1 MDKSM
6 DEEKMVARAN
16 EERAKLFQRYDHGR
30 EPGAEI
36 DPWEDP
42 GFEIYHQTD
51 RYGFIHD
58 ERLPQRSDPN
68 EAKAR
73 SIEIEREKKWLKML
87 QRWESKK
94 TAEQLHRR
102 TYKGIPEKLRA
113 MVWLK
118 LLNIEQT
125 MKENKDVYQ
134 RMLKVARQWS
144 TEARQID
151 SDVNRQFRD
160 HFIYRDRYGIKQ
172 KSLFNVLTAYSMYN
186 MEVGY
191 CQGMSG
197 VAGVLLMYMN
207 EEEAFWALSTLLSH
221 KKYAMHGLYIEGFPK
236 LTRFLNHHDKIISR
250 FMPKLKK
257 HFDQYNLDSILYSL
271 KWFFV
276 IFIERIPFSLC
287 LRVWDIYL
295 LDGERVVTAMAYTIL
310 RLHKNKILKLK
321 DMDLI
326 VQYLQT
332 KLHCDFG
339 YDDDYVIKM
348 LEQSMDDLRKAKMD
362 LPPPPT
368 PNELPQKPFGEFQE
382 QNFEAKAGIRKSLF
396 TNSEKEVLQTVILKR
411 EQMAQDATETQL
423 TMNGSNG
430 HLNIGANVPESEDGG
445 SLLGS
450 SRKSLADTS
459 VTSTADL
466 SVFSSGQRSQQAY
479 DICIDDNR
487 SLSED
492 DAENQSS
499 SGSAFCSL
507 SVIGRTTMVTPTPR
521 TISPQDIVRIY
532 VPPAPPDEQHQQD
545 SIKKS
550 NMSSPS
556 TKDSKPNSISV
567 SEANNIQKHSNNNN
581 HKMISSNGNVN
592 HIKTPSPGSGQMAA
606 WQPQPQSMPPKTLS
620 GLTQTNV
627 SNKNSIIYG
636 SGDLTPVHCVLNQSD
651 DDLAKSFAD
660 ASLST
665 NNSLGY
671 IGIGGSVGGTATSS
685 SSRRGSLSRKSPS
698 AMFESNMLMECSH
711 MIKRRLS
718 IQSNSSSINFEIKD
732 KPGASNEMASSSNL
746 GNSSLSLRLNSNGET
761 KKKMTSFEELAATR
775 YKSDSMSDEKFNHD
789 EHDKYSPDDD
799 ENYSYSYYKYKSAE
813 SRQRKSPIT
822 VESSKRFVSE
832 SNVQYESL
840 SMRRSSKECE
850 YQELNKRRPNSSGN
864 ETSLFQYETFTV
876 AGSGGTASAGTV
888 QPQPGI
894 SHKSTSIKEYKR
906 FYGTS
911 NEYDTCDEELKK
923 SSDESSSPN
932 SKSVLNSPDTIPLL
946 QSSPPLPPATSH
958 IPKLKSP
965 VSPTHNIY
973 SIVASQPESPVM
985 MKPSRIPI
993 MHSPQERKTSTKSTS
1008 PTIHISPNLNELNR
1022 VLPPIEVV
1030 SSSSSSNN
1038 SLSSRKLQKTPTSP
1052 NGQPIS
1058 FVPTAYR
1065 PTKLHTKNGST
1076 PLNDSNT
1083 IRIKVNQ
1090 NDKQ

>member
-1 MDKSM
+1 M

-36 DPWEDP
+36 DAWEDP

-58 ERLPQRSDPN
+58 KRLPQKTDPN

-73 SIEIEREKKWLKML
+73 DIEMERVKKWLKMVK
-87 QRWESKK
+87 QWNSKK

-102 TYKGIPEKLRA
+102 IYKGIPDKLRT
-113 MVWLK
+113 MIWLK

-125 MKENKDVYQ
+125 MQENKNVYQ

-160 HFIYRDRYGIKQ
+160 HFIYRERYGIKQ

-221 KKYAMHGLYIEGFPK
+221 EKYAMHGLYIEGFPK
-236 LTRFLNHHDKIISR
+236 LTRFLNHHDKIITK
-250 FMPKLKK
+250 FLPKLKK

-310 RLHKNKILKLK
+310 RMHKNKILKLK

-332 KLHCDFG
+332 KLHTDFG

-348 LEQSMDDLRKAKMD
+348 LEQSMDELKRAKMD
-362 LPPPPT
+362 LPPPPA

-382 QNFEAKAGIRKSLF
+382 QHFEAKSGIRKPLF
-396 TNSEKEVLQTVILKR
+396 TTSEKEVLQTVILKR
-411 EQMAQDATETQL
+411 EQMAQDAAETQL

-430 HLNIGANVPESEDGG
+430 HLNTGINVPESEDGG

-466 SVFSSGQRSQQAY
+466 SLFSGGQRSQAF
-479 DICIDDNR
+479 DICVDDNR

-507 SVIGRTTMVTPTPR
+507 SVVGRTTMVTPTPR

-532 VPPAPPDEQHQQD
+532 VPPAPPDEQKHYQNVP
-545 SIKKS
+545 KLKT
-550 NMSSPS
+550 SPS
-556 TKDSKPNSISV
+556 TKDSKPNISV
-567 SEANNIQKHSNNNN
+567 SEANNIQKHPNNNN
-581 HKMISSNGNVN
+581 KLISSNGNVSASPE
-592 HIKTPSPGSGQMAA
+592 KTSSAPSQMAMPSASSMAA
-606 WQPQPQSMPPKTLS
+606 WSLKPLTGLS
-620 GLTQTNV
+620 NE

-636 SGDLTPVHCVLNQSD
+636 SDDLTPVHCAFNQSD

-665 NNSLGY
+665 TSNSLGY
-671 IGIGGSVGGTATSS
+671 IGIGGAGASS

-698 AMFESNMLMECSH
+698 TVFESNMIMECTH

-718 IQSNSSSINFEIKD
+718 SQSNSSINFEIRD
-732 KPGASNEMASSSNL
+732 KSSAANSENI
-746 GNSSLSLRLNSNGET
+746 GNSSLSLRLNSNGE
-761 KKKMTSFEELAATR
+761 KKMTSFEQLAR
-775 YKSDSMSDEKFNHD
+775 YKGSTSDEKLND
-789 EHDKYSPDDD
+789 EIDKYSPDDE

-813 SRQRKSPIT
+813 SRQRKSPT
-822 VESSKRFVSE
+822 TSVESSKRFVSE
-832 SNVQYESL
+832 SNVQYESI
-840 SMRRSSKECE
+840 SMRQSSREIE
-850 YQELNKRRPNSSGN
+850 YQPLNKRRPNSSGN
-864 ETSLFQYETFTV
+864 ETSLFQYETFSV
-876 AGSGGTASAGTV
+876 APAANSTAIPPSSNTTIAS
-888 QPQPGI
+888 
-894 SHKSTSIKEYKR
+894 SHKTTSIKEYKR

-911 NEYDTCDEELKK
+911 NEDTCDEELKK
-923 SSDESSSPN
+923 SSDESHTSSPN

-946 QSSPPLPPATSH
+946 QSSPPSY
-958 IPKLKSP
+958 IPKLKLKSP
-965 VSPTHNIY
+965 VSSTMHSVY
-973 SIVASQPESPVM
+973 SDIGSPQLESPV
-985 MKPSRIPI
+985 KPSRIPV
-993 MHSPQERKTSTKSTS
+993 MHLNERKNSNTKIMTS
-1008 PTIHISPNLNELNR
+1008 PTTHVSSNSSELNR
-1022 VLPPIEVV
+1022 VLPPIETV

-1052 NGQPIS
+1052 NGQPTIG
-1058 FVPTAYR
+1058 FAIANR
-1065 PTKLHTKNGST
+1065 PMKLQSKNGT
-1076 PLNDSNT
+1076 TLADSNT